1 MIFLII
7 ILLLL
12 QILTY
17 LIIRGGT
24 MNKSP
29 EEIEREKEEEIK
41 WLKEQQ
47 EKKARGGR
55 LWRSFLSC
63 ILM

>member
-1 MIFLII
+1 MILFII

-17 LIIRGGT
+17 IIIRDGT

-29 EEIEREKEEEIK
+29 EEIENKKKEEMK
-41 WLKEQQ
+41 WLEKKQ
-47 EKKARGGR
+47 EKRKNA
-55 LWRSFLSC
+55 WR
-63 ILM
+63 

>member
-1 MIFLII
+1 MLFLLI

-12 QILTY
+12 QLLTY

-29 EEIEREKEEEIK
+29 EEIEDELDAESK
-41 WLKEQQ
+41 WLKEQK
-47 EKKARGGR
+47 EKKKRHGGR
-55 LWRSFLSC
+55 LWKKHR
-63 ILM
+63 

>member
-1 MIFLII
+1 MIFLLI

-12 QILTY
+12 QLLTY

-29 EEIEREKEEEIK
+29 EEIEDELDAESK
-41 WLKEQQ
+41 WLKEQK
-47 EKKARGGR
+47 EKKRKKDMEGDYEKNTDN
-55 LWRSFLSC
+55 
-63 ILM
+63 

>member
-1 MIFLII
+1 MIFLLI

-12 QILTY
+12 QLLTY

-29 EEIEREKEEEIK
+29 EEIEDELDAESK
-41 WLKEQQ
+41 WLKEQK
-47 EKKARGGR
+47 EKKKNMEGDYEKNTDN
-55 LWRSFLSC
+55 
-63 ILM
+63 

>member
-1 MIFLII
+1 MIFSII

-47 EKKARGGR
+47 EKKMRGGK
-55 LWRSFLSC
+55 LWRKHK
-63 ILM
+63 

>member
-1 MIFLII
+1 MIFLLI

-12 QILTY
+12 QLLTY

-29 EEIEREKEEEIK
+29 EEIEDELNAESK
-41 WLKEQQ
+41 WLKEQK
-47 EKKARGGR
+47 EKKKDMEGDYGKNTDN
-55 LWRSFLSC
+55 
-63 ILM
+63 

>member
-1 MIFLII
+1 MILFII

-29 EEIEREKEEEIK
+29 KEIENEKEEEMK
-41 WLKEQQ
+41 WLEKQQ
-47 EKKARGGR
+47 EKKKIRGGN
-55 LWRSFLSC
+55 LWRKHK
-63 ILM
+63 

>member
-1 MIFLII
+1 MIFLLI

-12 QILTY
+12 QLLTY

-29 EEIEREKEEEIK
+29 EEIKDEQDAELE
-41 WLKEQQ
+41 WLKEQN
-47 EKKARGGR
+47 EKKKEHGGR
-55 LWRSFLSC
+55 LWKKHK
-63 ILM
+63 

>member
-1 MIFLII
+1 MILFII

-29 EEIEREKEEEIK
+29 EEIENEKGEEMK
-41 WLKEQQ
+41 WLKKQQ
-47 EKKARGGR
+47 EKKKMRGGN
-55 LWRSFLSC
+55 LWRKHK
-63 ILM
+63 

>member
-1 MIFLII
+1 MIFLLI

-12 QILTY
+12 QLLTY

-29 EEIEREKEEEIK
+29 EEIEDELDAESK
-41 WLKEQQ
+41 WLKEQK
-47 EKKARGGR
+47 EKKKDMEGDYEQNTDN
-55 LWRSFLSC
+55 
-63 ILM
+63 

>member
-1 MIFLII
+1 MIFLLI

-12 QILTY
+12 QLLTY

-29 EEIEREKEEEIK
+29 QEIKDEQDAESK
-41 WLKEQQ
+41 WLKEQN
-47 EKKARGGR
+47 EKKQYLSDA
-55 LWRSFLSC
+55 LLISVFLKNV
-63 ILM
+63 

>member
-1 MIFLII
+1 MIFLLI

-12 QILTY
+12 QLLTY

-29 EEIEREKEEEIK
+29 EEIEDELDAESK
-41 WLKEQQ
+41 WLKEQK
-47 EKKARGGR
+47 EKKKDREGDYEKNTDN
-55 LWRSFLSC
+55 
-63 ILM
+63 

>member
-1 MIFLII
+1 MIFLLI

-12 QILTY
+12 QLLTY

-29 EEIEREKEEEIK
+29 EEIEDELDAESK
-41 WLKEQQ
+41 WLKEQK
-47 EKKARGGR
+47 EKKKDMEGDYEKNTDN
-55 LWRSFLSC
+55 
-63 ILM
+63 

>member
-24 MNKSP
+24 MNKSSK
-29 EEIEREKEEEIK
+29 EIENEKEIELK
-41 WLKEQQ
+41 CLKEKQ
-47 EKKARGGR
+47 EKNQ
-55 LWRSFLSC
+55 WR
-63 ILM
+63 

>member
-1 MIFLII
+1 MIFLLI

-12 QILTY
+12 QLLTY

-29 EEIEREKEEEIK
+29 EEIEDELDAESK
-41 WLKEQQ
+41 WLKEQK
-47 EKKARGGR
+47 EKKKRHGGR
-55 LWRSFLSC
+55 L
-63 ILM
+63 

>member
-1 MIFLII
+1 MILFII

-29 EEIEREKEEEIK
+29 EEIENEKEEEMK
-41 WLKEQQ
+41 WLEKHQ
-47 EKKARGGR
+47 EKKKMRGGN
-55 LWRSFLSC
+55 LWRKHK
-63 ILM
+63 